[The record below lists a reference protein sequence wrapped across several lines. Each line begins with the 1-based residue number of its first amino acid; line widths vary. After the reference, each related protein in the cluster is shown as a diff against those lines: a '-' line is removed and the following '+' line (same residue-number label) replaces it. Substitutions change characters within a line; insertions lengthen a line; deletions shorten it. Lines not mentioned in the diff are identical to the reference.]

1 MRILFDQGV
10 PVPLRAYLPTH
21 SIETTYEKGWS
32 SLDDGELLNRSQDAL
47 FDLFLTTDQNLQFE
61 QNLSNRAI
69 AVVILSTTSWPRI
82 RLAIDAVKVAIDTAP
97 GGQFTLVNIPRR

>member
-21 SIETTYEKGWS
+21 SIETAYEKGWS

-82 RLAIDAVKVAIDTAP
+82 RLAIDAIASLT
-97 GGQFTLVNIPRR
+97 